1 MDKIHISLANLG
13 GFMKLLRR
21 IKDWI
26 RQNRFFQKVF
36 EEAIWKAKNFDMA
49 MSAIELNTESKF
61 EESRHF
67 RLETERAVTMNVD
80 VIKLLNSLGI
90 VVSDTVKLNI
100 IDNRDVSSNKLKDEN
115 NNIEVTIG

>member
-1 MDKIHISLANLG
+1 
-13 GFMKLLRR
+13 MKLLRR

-26 RQNRFFQKVF
+26 KQNKFFKKVF

-49 MSAIELNTESKF
+49 MSAIELITESKF
-61 EESRHF
+61 EECRHF
-67 RLETERAVTMNVD
+67 RLETERTVIMNVD
-80 VIKLLNSLGI
+80 VIKLLNSLGV

>member
-1 MDKIHISLANLG
+1 
-13 GFMKLLRR
+13 MKLSRR

-26 RQNRFFQKVF
+26 KQNRFFKKVF

-61 EESRHF
+61 EEGRHF
-67 RLETERAVTMNVD
+67 RLETERTVIMNVD
-80 VIKLLNSLGI
+80 VIKLLNSLGV
-90 VVSDTVKLNI
+90 VVSDSVKLNI